1 MLDTFLVAMC
11 VVVIVVEIY
20 EAFNIFDKDGDGKV
34 SSREL
39 GTVMRSLGQN
49 PTERELADMIH
60 EVDKDGECRH

>member
-1 MLDTFLVAMC
+1 MC
-11 VVVIVVEIY
+11 VCVIVVEIY

-60 EVDKDGECRH
+60 EVDKDGE